1 MTLEEL
7 YAENER
13 LKKELA
19 LLQEIEKDDFFNL
32 SVDFLCT
39 IFGRRFLQVNP
50 AIVKALGYPKSVLLS
65 KNMTEFLHPDDIEI
79 ANKMF
84 LKFAK
89 NSGELYEF
97 EVRFRKI
104 DGEYITIAWQAHINS
119 RRVAYAVGRDVTQ
132 HRQMEALV
140 QQSENLFKAIF
151 NSSSY
156 LFVVIDK
163 NFNII
168 KLNERAKRTSYIFFG
183 IHLKVGGY
191 ALEAIQPDKREEFK
205 ARLYR
210 VLDGAIDV
218 FERKVTDRLTNT
230 DYWYQITL
238 APLYVNHQIEGVC
251 YAAVDITIQKKQEIE
266 IQQRLQSEHQLSE
279 ELSTHN
285 EELMQMV
292 EELRATEDSLI
303 ASERKAKDAQ
313 AEALAV
319 KERIEHIIN
328 NIDDH
333 YFWVIDPHKFEFL
346 YISHNIEKLLMGY
359 DQNILYDVKTCMQVI
374 HPEDLLSVLE
384 WQKKIFAGENLPAA
398 FRLYNGIGEMRWFH
412 TFPKAV
418 FGEDGNLLH
427 IEGLSID
434 VTEAKIAEFEL
445 QARALEYSSIFEQ
458 AQVGIIQLDFE
469 FQFIKCNQK
478 MLEILRIHP
487 EKVQEYNARDFYHKE
502 FANQSENMLSKVLR
516 GEVQEYTQERKSK
529 RLDGEEFWTLISA
542 SMVRDVHQNPL
553 YILCIVQDIS
563 ALKETETLLEKKK
576 DELDS
581 FFYNVSHALR
591 GPLRTI
597 LGLYEVV
604 LLEPTQEQS
613 LHYFGLVADTA
624 NKLSRLLDNL
634 TRISEIRKLTAEPT
648 VINFQEMIS
657 QVITAFH
664 YLSTYEI
671 ITWKINVNVR
681 NNFVANPA
689 LVQLIFEKLLEN
701 SIIYGQ
707 NFTIPLITVDV
718 YDTAYQLLII
728 VQDNGQ
734 GIAPEQLP
742 HLAEI
747 FKRGNNESKGAGLG
761 LYAVRNALEILGGT
775 VHFESELGKG
785 TKVTIKIPLPEKSK
799 N

>member
-13 LKKELA
+13 LKKELS

-89 NSGELYEF
+89 TSGELHEF

-119 RRVAYAVGRDVTQ
+119 KRVAYAVGRDVTQ

-191 ALEAIQPDKREEFK
+191 ALEAIQPEKREEFK

-210 VLDGAIDV
+210 VLDGETDI
-218 FERKVTDRLTNT
+218 FERKVTDRLSNT

-251 YAAVDITIQKKQEIE
+251 YAAVDITVQKRQEIE

-303 ASERKAKDAQ
+303 ASERKAKEAQ
-313 AEALAV
+313 TEALAV

-333 YFWVIDPHKFEFL
+333 YFWVIDPYQFEFL
-346 YISHNIEKLLMGY
+346 YVSHNVEKLLMGY
-359 DQNILYDVKTCMQVI
+359 EKNILQDVRTCMQVI
-374 HPEDLLSVLE
+374 HPEDLNNVLE
-384 WQKKIFAGENLPAA
+384 WQKKVFAGENLPAA
-398 FRLYNGIGEMRWFH
+398 FRLYNGIGEIRWFH

-434 VTEAKIAEFEL
+434 VTEAKTAEFAL

-458 AQVGIIQLDFE
+458 AQVGIIQLDFN

-478 MLEILRIHP
+478 MFEILRIHP
-487 EKVQEYNARDFYHKE
+487 EKVQEYNARDFYHKD
-502 FANQSENMLSKVLR
+502 FANQSESMLGKVLR
-516 GEVQEYTQERKSK
+516 GEIQEYTQERKFR

-634 TRISEIRKLTAEPT
+634 TRISEIRKLAAEPAI
-648 VINFQEMIS
+648 INFQEMIS
-657 QVITAFH
+657 QVITALN
-664 YLSTYEI
+664 YLPAYEV
-671 ITWKINVNVR
+671 ITWKINVNVK
-681 NNFVANPA
+681 NNFIANPS

-701 SIIYGQ
+701 SIIYTQ
-707 NFTIPLITVDV
+707 SFIVPTIVVNV
-718 YDTAYQLLII
+718 YDTACQLSII

-747 FKRGNNESKGAGLG
+747 FKRGNNDSKGAGLG

-775 VHFESELGKG
+775 IHFESDLGKG

>member
-1 MTLEEL
+1 MTFEEL

-13 LKKELA
+13 LKKELS
-19 LLQEIEKDDFFNL
+19 LLRGIEKDDFFNL

-50 AIVKALGYPKSVLLS
+50 AIVNALGYPKSALLS
-65 KNMTEFLHPDDIEI
+65 KNLTEFLHPDDIEI

-84 LKFAK
+84 LQFAK
-89 NSGELYEF
+89 NSGELHEF

-119 RRVAYAVGRDVTQ
+119 KRVAYAVGRDVTQ

-156 LFVVIDK
+156 LYVVIDK
-163 NFNII
+163 NFSII

-183 IHLKVGGY
+183 IHLKVGSY
-191 ALEAIQPDKREEFK
+191 ALDAIQPEKREEFK

-210 VLDGAIDV
+210 VLNGQTNV

-230 DYWYQITL
+230 DYWFQITL

-251 YAAVDITIQKKQEIE
+251 YAAVDISIQKRQEIE
-266 IQQRLQSEHQLSE
+266 IQQRLQTEYQLSE

-303 ASERKAKDAQ
+303 ASERKAKEAQ
-313 AEALAV
+313 AEALIT

-333 YFWVIDPHKFEFL
+333 YFWVIDPHQLEFL
-346 YISHNIEKLLMGY
+346 YVSHNIEHLLMGY
-359 DQNILYDVKTCMQVI
+359 DKNVLQDIRTCLQVI
-374 HPEDLLSVLE
+374 HPEDLSSVLE
-384 WQKKIFAGENLPAA
+384 WQKKIFKGENIPAA

-418 FGEDGNLLH
+418 FDEAGNLLH

-434 VTEAKIAEFEL
+434 VTEAKVAEFAL

-458 AQVGIIQLDFE
+458 AQVGILQLDFD

-478 MLEILRIHP
+478 MVEILRINP
-487 EKVQEYNARDFYHKE
+487 ENVQQYNAKNFYQKDFAH
-502 FANQSENMLSKVLR
+502 QSESMLGKVLS
-516 GEVQEYTQERKSK
+516 GEIQEYTQERKFR

-542 SMVRDVHQNPL
+542 SMVRDIHQKPL

-563 ALKETETLLEKKK
+563 ALKETQTLLDKKK
-576 DELDS
+576 EELDA

-613 LHYFGLVADTA
+613 LYYFSLVADTA
-624 NKLSRLLDNL
+624 QKLSRLLDNL
-634 TRISEIRKLTAEPT
+634 TRISEIRKSATEPT
-648 VINFQEMIS
+648 LINFQELIS
-657 QVITAFH
+657 QVITMFN
-664 YLSTYEI
+664 YLPNYEV
-671 ITWKINVNVR
+671 ITWKINVNVQS
-681 NNFVANPA
+681 NFVANPS

-701 SIIYGQ
+701 SIVYTQSFVIPII
-707 NFTIPLITVDV
+707 TINV
-718 YDTAYQLLII
+718 YDKHQHLFIT

-734 GIAPEQLP
+734 GIAAEQLP

-747 FKRGNNESKGAGLG
+747 FKRGNNDSKGAGLG
-761 LYAVRNALEILGGT
+761 LYAVRNALEILGGSIG
-775 VHFESELGKG
+775 FESELGKG
-785 TKVTIKIPLPEKSK
+785 TKVMIKIPLL
-799 N
+799 